1 MDAPALILPTQAAVV
16 RFGFARRGQP
26 RPPRLPDGRFPLA
39 PAIDT
44 PIKKAAGQPARD
56 VRGRQAWAAGT
67 LVRADIDQVI
77 VILRDPAFDQ
87 DFGNPPGT
95 VALQGC
101 PPNFGTDPNDPA
113 GFSPSVDPGSA
124 ACQMLSAYAM
134 ANCFSRGR
142 YF

>member
-1 MDAPALILPTQAAVV
+1 MEAPLLILPTQATVV
-16 RFGFARRGQP
+16 RFRFARRGQP
-26 RPPRLPDGRFPLA
+26 RPPRLPDGRFLLA

-44 PIKKAAGQPARD
+44 PVTGAG
-56 VRGRQAWAAGT
+56 GN
-67 LVRADIDQVI
+67 VI
-77 VILRDPAFDQ
+77 AVLRDPASDQ
-87 DFGNPPGT
+87 DPGNPAGT